1 MILQAAKHV
10 NEVMSLQAIKDV
22 IETNVFWDLA
32 TEEKELPFVNF
43 KLSNTGTLTKDGIAQ
58 YAVEMFVFANSLNQ
72 GGTIADAIETA
83 IKESS
88 YNWKFKGNETGYN
101 YSDGREGLC
110 TINYEFKF

>member
-1 MILQAAKHV
+1 MIIQAAKHV
-10 NEVMSLQAIKDV
+10 NEVMSLQAIKEV
-22 IETNVFWDLA
+22 IEANVFWDLA
-32 TEEKELPFVNF
+32 TEEKSLPFVNF
-43 KLSNTGTLTKDGIAQ
+43 KLSNTGPVTKDGIAQ
-58 YAVEMFVFANSLNQ
+58 YSVDIFVFAKSLNE

-88 YNWKFKGNETGYN
+88 YSWKFKGNETGYN